1 MNAYRHGRHA
11 VYAIKYHLVWIPK
24 RRKPVLVGEIAARLR
39 AICEEVAAEHGWT
52 ILELAIQPDHVHLYV
67 EATVREAPYQV
78 VRAFKGRTSRL
89 LREEFAELLKL
100 PSLWTRAYFAA
111 TVGQVSQETI
121 ARYIEE
127 QTGED

>member
-1 MNAYRHGRHA
+1 MNAYTHGRHA

-24 RRKPVLVGEIAARLR
+24 RRKPVLAGEIAARLR

-52 ILELAIQPDHVHLYV
+52 ILELVIQPNHVHLFI

-78 VRAFKGRTSRL
+78 VQAFKSRSSRL
-89 LREEFAELLKL
+89 LREEFPELLKL

-111 TVGQVSQETI
+111 TVGHVSQETI
-121 ARYIEE
+121 AGYIEE
-127 QTGED
+127 ETGED